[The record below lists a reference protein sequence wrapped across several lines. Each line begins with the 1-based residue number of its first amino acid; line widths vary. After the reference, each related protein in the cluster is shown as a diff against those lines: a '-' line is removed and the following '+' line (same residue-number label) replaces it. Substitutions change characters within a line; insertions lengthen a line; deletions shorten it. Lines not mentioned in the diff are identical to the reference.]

1 MAHTPTVHNPTNFEP
16 AHYQVEDYLDN
27 KRPTATD
34 PTKMNLAQA
43 DLLRR
48 LVEAGPAGLP
58 RDRVPFTSLV
68 ALERRGLVRLLTE
81 PTGQDHP
88 AWRQTWLA
96 TDLGRQV
103 LAGGL
108 VHTDTERDADG
119 RTHLFVFLNGKQCG
133 EVRYEAECYPPLGV
147 YGRKY
152 RPGWLGHRDGD
163 DPDNWEDFTR
173 KDHAVAWVAGGA
185 R

>member
-1 MAHTPTVHNPTNFEP
+1 M
-16 AHYQVEDYLDN
+16 D
-27 KRPTATD
+27 RIPTATD

-68 ALERRGLVRLLTE
+68 ALERRGLVRMLTE

-119 RTHLFVFLNGKQCG
+119 NPHLFVFLNGKQAG
-133 EVRYEAECYPPLGV
+133 EVRRFDAYGTKGWQGIDLQGV
-147 YGRKY
+147 RSLVF
-152 RPGWLGHRDGD
+152 P
-163 DPDNWEDFTR
+163 R
-173 KDHAVAWVAGGA
+173 KDQAVAWVAGGA